1 MEDQSSTEKR
11 FLYQQHEVNVV
22 TMTCGMAVNKVRRQA
37 AGCGTEQQI
46 ATWIARIGQRDNSA
60 TYLVDFCPVDSQR
73 INNRV
78 NADSFVVLVVLSPSI
93 KLLSHS
99 ELSPPWINI
108 GAVSVCYVIIALVLT
123 VVARQVVKH

>member
-1 MEDQSSTEKR
+1 MPHI
-11 FLYQQHEVNVV
+11 L
-22 TMTCGMAVNKVRRQA
+22 
-37 AGCGTEQQI
+37 
-46 ATWIARIGQRDNSA
+46 WISVLWI
-60 TYLVDFCPVDSQR
+60 DSQR
-73 INNRV
+73 INDRV

-93 KLLSHS
+93 KLRSHS